1 MANVNYCW
9 KDNEGLLDEWFD
21 ALPEQE
27 KSHLMS
33 ESRGWGS
40 LSYLE
45 KYQLFKNHYE
55 L

>member
-1 MANVNYCW
+1 MANVNYYW

-33 ESRGWGS
+33 GSRGWGS
-40 LSYLE
+40 LSYLV